1 MQTGINRNKNTL
13 QHEIIEV
20 PEKFKTSRVL
30 MLCKFVKIF
39 EIYLMRQS
47 L

>member
-1 MQTGINRNKNTL
+1 MKNS
-13 QHEIIEV
+13 
-20 PEKFKTSRVL
+20 KTSSVPQLGQVL
-30 MLCKFVKIF
+30 YIFVKIF

>member
-1 MQTGINRNKNTL
+1 MNFLHCK
-13 QHEIIEV
+13 IIG
-20 PEKFKTSRVL
+20 TSKKLKDQPRPLFLGQVL
-30 MLCKFVKIF
+30 YIFAKIF